1 MVCVNVMD
9 FTEVSLTALRVFRA
23 VAEQGTF
30 TAAAGSLG
38 YTQSA
43 VSRQIAAIERAAGAE
58 LLERRRDGVRL
69 TAAGR
74 VVMRRATVVLDEI
87 EATAR
92 ELSGL
97 PDQAGT
103 VRLGWFP
110 SAGAVLVPRALAA
123 LRRTHPGLEVVGREG
138 GTPALVRALR
148 AGSLDLAL
156 LGSAPP
162 FRAPDTESPPL
173 ALRTL
178 SERPLRLAVPAAHP
192 LARGDFVDVAD
203 LRGQRWIAGST
214 SGEDRPMGVW
224 PGLDERP
231 EIAHTARD
239 WLAKLQLVA
248 AGCGLTTVPAV
259 LASAAPP
266 GVRVLSVRGGPQEQR
281 RLVLARLPQP
291 PTEPVTR
298 VSAALRSA
306 ALDADAPAESP

>member
-1 MVCVNVMD
+1 MD
-9 FTEVSLTALRVFRA
+9 FRDVSLTALRVFRA

-30 TAAAGSLG
+30 TAAAVSLG

-69 TAAGR
+69 TSAGR

-87 EATAR
+87 DAAAR

-97 PDQAGT
+97 PGQAGT

-123 LRRTHPGLEVVGREG
+123 LRRTDPGLQVVGREG
-138 GTPALVRALR
+138 STPALVRALR

-156 LGSAPP
+156 LASAPP
-162 FRAPDTESPPL
+162 FRPPDAESPPL
-173 ALRTL
+173 ALQTL
-178 SERPLRLAVPAAHP
+178 TERALRLAVPATHP
-192 LARGDFVDVAD
+192 LARGDFVDVGD
-203 LRGQRWIAGST
+203 LRGQRWITGSA
-214 SGEDRPMGVW
+214 SGEDTSMGVW

-231 EIAHTARD
+231 EIAHTVHD
-239 WLAKLQLVA
+239 WLARLQLVA

-259 LASAAPP
+259 LASVAPP
-266 GVRVLSVRGGPQEQR
+266 GVRVLPVRGGPQEQR
-281 RLVLARLPQP
+281 RLLLARLPHP
-291 PTEPVTR
+291 PTEASGR
-298 VSAALRSA
+298 VAAALRAA
-306 ALDADAPAESP
+306 ALDADTPLPHSPPS